1 MGKSSYDRQQKKGSA
16 TLTLLNLIF
25 VYSIGNSLVKV
36 VSVASMISTFYFTVS
51 NNYLMHIHCH
61 HCVYGLHAPL
71 IPDGGRT

>member
-1 MGKSSYDRQQKKGSA
+1 MGKNSYDRQQKKGRA

-51 NNYLMHIHCH
+51 NNYLSWTSTVIVFMGYMHH
-61 HCVYGLHAPL
+61 
-71 IPDGGRT
+71 